1 MRRIF
6 IGLLVASSLLGF
18 SQDKLLTIQD
28 AIRGFQLY
36 PKGLYDVQWLPGGK
50 WFSQLTISEALQT
63 IEVQEISV
71 TKGRNIRV
79 SLDDINASL
88 SEDAQLKRLPRANWI
103 NDKEFQFISNSQ
115 GYAYHIEK
123 KSIRILPF
131 KNKFNVDVPY
141 WKKSLMSVVD

>member
-79 SLDDINASL
+79 SLDDINAS
-88 SEDAQLKRLPRANWI
+88 
-103 NDKEFQFISNSQ
+103 
-115 GYAYHIEK
+115 
-123 KSIRILPF
+123 
-131 KNKFNVDVPY
+131 
-141 WKKSLMSVVD
+141 